1 MVRGIGYASLSMNV
15 KGGNLWLA
23 TQRICHCFKASE
35 LIP

>member
-15 KGGNLWLA
+15 KGGNLWLE
-23 TQRICHCFKASE
+23 TQCISHRFKASE